1 VLERLLPPARADALR
16 RLVRFGLA
24 DARDA
29 LLGRRPDLVP
39 PRRLMFMGTPDYVV
53 VGDEFLGHF
62 RALGRLEPHHR
73 VLDVGCGIG
82 RMARPLTGFLDA
94 HGSYD
99 GFDVDA
105 AGVEWCRRNVSPRFP
120 RFRFRHVDV
129 RNDRYNP
136 RGRVEPCEL
145 RFPYDDSSFDFVFLT
160 SVFTHMLP
168 EDVEPYV
175 REVARVLAPGGR
187 SLSTW
192 FLRNDEA
199 DRLTHEGKALLAL
212 PFEREGCRVLDLE
225 VPGDAI
231 AIPEV
236 RALGMLEDAGLA
248 LERPVRYG
256 RWCGRDAFLSFQ
268 DIVVARKREPEGVA
282 RGASDRAG
290 GAASPGPAP
299 E

>member
-1 VLERLLPPARADALR
+1 MGVLRRLLPPARYDTLR
-16 RLVRFGLA
+16 RLVRYGAA

-39 PRRLMFMGTPDYVV
+39 PRRLMFMGTPDYVG

-62 RALGRLEPHHR
+62 RALGGLEPSHR

-82 RMARPLTGFLDA
+82 RMARPLTAFLDA
-94 HGSYD
+94 RGSYD

-105 AGVEWCRRNVSPRFP
+105 AGVAWCGRNVTPRFP

-136 RGRVEPCEL
+136 RGRVAPGEI
-145 RFPYDDSSFDFVFLT
+145 RFPYADGSFDFVFLT

-168 EDVEPYV
+168 GDVGHYL

-187 SLSTW
+187 CLSTW
-192 FLRNDEA
+192 FLRNAET
-199 DRLTHEGKALLAL
+199 DRLAREGRAFLAL
-212 PFEREGCRVLDLE
+212 PHELEGCRVLDPA

-231 AIPEV
+231 AIPEE
-236 RALGMLEDAGLA
+236 RALAMLAGASLA
-248 LERPVRYG
+248 LEPPVRYG
-256 RWCGRDAFLSFQ
+256 RWAGREEWLSFQ
-268 DIVVARKREPEGVA
+268 DVVVARKRE
-282 RGASDRAG
+282 AG
-290 GAASPGPAP
+290 GAQAG